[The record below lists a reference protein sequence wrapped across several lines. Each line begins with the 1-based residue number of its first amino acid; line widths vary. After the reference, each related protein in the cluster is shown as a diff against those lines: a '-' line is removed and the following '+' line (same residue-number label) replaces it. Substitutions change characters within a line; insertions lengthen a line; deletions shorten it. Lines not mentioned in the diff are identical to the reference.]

1 MKSYQRLFIFGLLVL
16 GLTAILSPWAAAAW
30 EQFITGRPGWADY
43 HYPFSRI
50 FDRFFMISG
59 VILFFVCRRF
69 LKLGSLKEVGLLPR
83 THAARDVSLGAAL
96 AIGSMAVLMLLM
108 SLTDAFTP
116 FFRLSASETLARCG
130 KALLAAVS
138 VAFLEEIFFRGIIFK
153 GLLEDMRPVRAY
165 LLSNLFFSAIHF
177 VQPADEQVLSGIE
190 PLAGFRHLIG
200 SFGAFLNPELLPGFF
215 GLFLIG
221 AVLCYAFQRTATLY
235 MSMGLHAGWI
245 LSIKTFGVFGHYAK
259 EDLGWMFGSTEPK
272 VVSGVISWIGIIIVG
287 SLVCRLSRGRSGL
300 SSVDIAADSAV
311 NATTR

>member
-16 GLTAILSPWAAAAW
+16 ALTAVLSPWAATAW
-30 EQFITGRPGWADY
+30 EQFITGRSDWADY
-43 HYPFSRI
+43 RYPFSRI
-50 FDRFFMISG
+50 FNRFFMISG
-59 VILFFVCRRF
+59 VILFFVCRRL
-69 LKLGSLKEVGLLPR
+69 LKLGSLKEVGLFPR

-96 AIGSMAVLMLLM
+96 AIASMVVLTLLM

-130 KALLAAVS
+130 RALLAAVS
-138 VAFLEEIFFRGIIFK
+138 VAFVEEIFFRGIIFK

-165 LLSNLFFSAIHF
+165 LLANLFFSAIHF

-200 SFGAFLNPELLPGFF
+200 SFGPFLNPELLPGFF

-221 AVLCYAFQRTATLY
+221 TVLCYAFQRTGTLY

-245 LSIKTFGVFGHYAK
+245 LSLKTFGVFGRYAR
-259 EDLGWMFGSTEPK
+259 EDLGWMFGSTDPK
-272 VVSGVISWIGIIIVG
+272 VVSGVISWVGIMIVG
-287 SLVCRLSRGRSGL
+287 VLVYRLTFGRSGL
-300 SSVDIAADSAV
+300 SSAGLVPDSAV

>member
-16 GLTAILSPWAAAAW
+16 ALTAVLSPWAAAAW
-30 EQFITGRPGWADY
+30 EQFITGRSDWADY
-43 HYPFSRI
+43 RYPFSRI
-50 FDRFFMISG
+50 FNRFFMISG
-59 VILFFVCRRF
+59 VILFFVCRRL
-69 LKLGSLKEVGLLPR
+69 LKLGSLKEVGLFPR

-96 AIGSMAVLMLLM
+96 AIASMVVLTLLM

-130 KALLAAVS
+130 RALLAAVS
-138 VAFLEEIFFRGIIFK
+138 VAFVEEIFFRGIIFK

-165 LLSNLFFSAIHF
+165 LLANLFFSAIHF

-200 SFGAFLNPELLPGFF
+200 SFGPFLNPELLPGFF

-221 AVLCYAFQRTATLY
+221 TVLCYAFQRTGTLY

-245 LSIKTFGVFGHYAK
+245 LSLKTFGVFGRYAR
-259 EDLGWMFGSTEPK
+259 EDLGWMFGSTDPK
-272 VVSGVISWIGIIIVG
+272 VVSGVISWVGIMIVG
-287 SLVCRLSRGRSGL
+287 VLVYRLTFGRSGL
-300 SSVDIAADSAV
+300 SSAGLVPDSAV